1 MQAIWLMV
9 KNYSF
14 NRNNNKLTPRIV
26 AKTASLTHLFGVFA
40 MKFPPIIDNGKNVK
54 TNNPF
59 DFSGVMI

>member
-14 NRNNNKLTPRIV
+14 NKNSNKLTPRIV
-26 AKTASLTHLFGVFA
+26 AKTASLTHLIGVFA
-40 MKFPPIIDNGKNVK
+40 MKFPPIIDNGKKVK

-59 DFSGVMI
+59 DFSGVMM